1 MNNETLNID
10 KNTKLD
16 KILLINCEIAEIE
29 WLEYLEELNIIKVN
43 DNKQGYI
50 TNSGQ
55 TFEYLKIT
63 KNGCIDSLTAGV
75 AYGKQYCT
83 LQLSVNKSKIGNF
96 EGNSVDE
103 YMQQLADVQEFLKFE
118 FGILIDF
125 SNAKLK
131 SLEINR
137 TFKIEYPFDEYSRAI
152 QLILSQMPKMQ
163 KITTVTNL
171 EQGKNETFAVW
182 NKKECTAKSRS
193 FKKIIFY
200 DKGKQCETS
209 VILDSDYMRF
219 EIKLFGVR
227 NIKDNLKVEKFVNL
241 TQEMVDTWFAKQ
253 VDTLIIKPL
262 QKWEKARNKQVKSI
276 IKEEFEK
283 NNNSWIVNSLRKF
296 TRYELK
302 NKQPLILDVTDVYPI
317 IEKMSFNR
325 KTRIEDNFLKQA
337 MRYEDMFIQGD
348 NHKLDEILHKLTV

>member
-10 KNTKLD
+10 ESTKID

-29 WLEYLEELNIIKVN
+29 WLEYLEELNIAKVN

-83 LQLSVNKSKIGNF
+83 LQLSVNKGEIRNF
-96 EGNSVDE
+96 EGNTVDE

-200 DKGKQCETS
+200 NKGKQCETS

-219 EIKLFGVR
+219 EIKLFGTR
-227 NIKDNLKVEKFVNL
+227 NIKDNLKVKKFVNL
-241 TQEMVDTWFAKQ
+241 TQEMVDTWFSKQ

-262 QKWEKARNKQVKSI
+262 QKWQKTRNKLVKTI
-276 IKEEFEK
+276 LKEELEK
-283 NNNSWIVNSLRKF
+283 GGTWLINTLRRF
-296 TRYELK
+296 TAYELEYK
-302 NKQPLILDVTDVYPI
+302 TPLILDISEIYQIVDKLPVDDKSRVKSRFLQQSLKY
-317 IEKMSFNR
+317 E
-325 KTRIEDNFLKQA
+325 RIFTNNDNS
-337 MRYEDMFIQGD
+337 
-348 NHKLDEILHKLTV
+348 KLMEILNKLTI